1 MFLPAAFKVPFSGFQ
16 QSELILL
23 RQLDF
28 DLQIPTV
35 INTGRMGAFN

>member
-1 MFLPAAFKVPFSGFQ
+1 MFLPAAFKAPFSGFQ
-16 QSELILL
+16 KSELTLL

-35 INTGRMGAFN
+35 INAGRMGAFN